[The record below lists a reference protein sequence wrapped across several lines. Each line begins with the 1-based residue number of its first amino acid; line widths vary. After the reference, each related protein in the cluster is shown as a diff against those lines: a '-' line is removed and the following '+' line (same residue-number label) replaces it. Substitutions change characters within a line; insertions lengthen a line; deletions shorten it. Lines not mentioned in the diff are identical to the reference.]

1 MLATR
6 LPRLFADD
14 DLDQSVRDQLQR
26 LAQPLL
32 TASPMAEFGALATT
46 LHIDVDPGPISE
58 ETGWRQFVRA
68 TLPED
73 PRDYWKA
80 P

>member
-1 MLATR
+1 
-6 LPRLFADD
+6 
-14 DLDQSVRDQLQR
+14 
-26 LAQPLL
+26 
-32 TASPMAEFGALATT
+32 MAEFGALATT
-46 LHIDVDPGPISE
+46 LHIDVDPGPIIE